1 MSIALDH
8 TGLKIVSKKLT
19 ALEQATMEERPIDR
33 ETLDWLRIAATSLAA
48 VALCVVF
55 FALYSAKVVAMP
67 AVAGIVVGLILV
79 AMADRG
85 KTIGIPS
92 GVTFAGLGLG
102 LVATGYF
109 LAMVLTPVFSDLMD
123 AGPRI
128 SQRFSELSWKVESW
142 TSTFKAAPAA
152 YGAPAAAA
160 APPESSIA
168 LAAKTVEVVSP
179 AVSQIVI
186 FVFTTILFILSRSS
200 IRLWLASLATQR
212 EARLAALKTF
222 TNVEKQLADYFF
234 AVSLINIGLGLT
246 VGVVFLALGV
256 PHALTWA
263 LVAALLNFLPV
274 VGPLAMKAALAI
286 YGFVF
291 AATTFDAA
299 APFVAFLAISMIEAN
314 AITPRIIGNR
324 ITINPLLVFL
334 SVVFWT
340 WFWGAPGAFL
350 AMPLLAIGSAVA
362 AEFTKNDTVK
372 LPA

>member
-19 ALEQATMEERPIDR
+19 ALEQATLEERPIDR

-55 FALYSAKVVAMP
+55 FALYSAKLVAMP

-85 KTIGIPS
+85 KTLGIPS
-92 GVTFAGLGLG
+92 GVTFAGLGLA
-102 LVATGYF
+102 LVATGYI
-109 LAMVLTPVFSDLMD
+109 LALILMPVFNDLMD
-123 AGPRI
+123 AAPRI
-128 SQRFSELSWKVESW
+128 SKRFSELSWKVESW
-142 TSTFKAAPAA
+142 TKTLKAAPAVH
-152 YGAPAAAA
+152 GAPVAA
-160 APPESSIA
+160 APAESSMAI
-168 LAAKTVEVVSP
+168 AAKTVEVVSP

-212 EARLAALKTF
+212 ESRLAALKTF
-222 TNVEKQLADYFF
+222 TNVENQLADYFF
-234 AVSLINIGLGLT
+234 AVSLINVGLGVT

-291 AATTFDAA
+291 AATTFAAA
-299 APFVAFLAISMIEAN
+299 APFVAFLVISMIEAN
-314 AITPRIIGNR
+314 AVTPRIIGNR

-362 AEFTKNDTVK
+362 TEFTKNDTVK